1 MEVKY
6 MKKVLILTASF
17 GLGHNSVARAIKD
30 QLEAYT
36 EEYRVEIID
45 AFEVLTPSLK
55 QKYEGL
61 YKLLT
66 EKYPEIYNYVYDMRK
81 NAEDTIFDNL
91 FYEMHKGRL
100 YKYLEQEEPEMIIST
115 FPMCSGILSKIKSK
129 LTKETPMITVVTDVV
144 DSWEWL
150 HDDTDMYFV
159 PTHEIKEKLIQKKI
173 DANRIKVTG
182 IPVRKEF
189 LDTKKDRNQI
199 KQVLVM
205 ASAMNKMGLTHETL
219 YRIDQLD
226 KIKLIVVT
234 GSNKKLYKSLTNNN
248 FKNIEIL
255 GFTNDMAHLM
265 ETSDLIITKPGG
277 VTLFEAINMEIPL
290 VIKDSGIGQEQA
302 NVDYVKENEIGIYI
316 DEDTDILKLFEDEL
330 ITESV
335 IERIRNN
342 IKRIKESI
350 QPKKIAEYS
359 MELIA

>member
-1 MEVKY
+1 

-17 GLGHNSVARAIKD
+17 GLGHNSVAKAIKD

-36 EEYRVEIID
+36 EDYRVEIID

-55 QKYEGL
+55 EKYERL

-81 NAEDTIFDNL
+81 NAEETIFDNL

-100 YKYLEQEEPEMIIST
+100 YKYLEQEQPEMIIST
-115 FPMCSGILSKIKSK
+115 FPMCSGIVSKIKSK
-129 LTKETPMITVVTDVV
+129 LTIEIPMITVVTDVV

-159 PTHEIKEKLIQKKI
+159 PTHDIKEKLIQKHI
-173 DANRIKVTG
+173 DADRIRVTG

-189 LDTKKDRNQI
+189 LDNKKESNKL

-205 ASAMNKMGLTHETL
+205 ASAMNKMGLTYETL
-219 YRIDQLD
+219 KKIDQLN

-234 GSNKKLYKSLTNNN
+234 GSNEKLYNSLSNHK
-248 FKNIEIL
+248 FANIEVL
-255 GFTNDMAHLM
+255 GFTNQMAQLM
-265 ETSDLIITKPGG
+265 EVSDLIITKPGG

-302 NVDYVKENEIGIYI
+302 NIDYVKEKEIGIYI
-316 DEDTDILKLFEDEL
+316 DDKTDILQIFQDEL

-335 IERIRNN
+335 IKRIRNN

>member
-1 MEVKY
+1 

-36 EEYRVEIID
+36 EEYKVEIID
-45 AFEVLTPSLK
+45 AFKVLTPSLK
-55 QKYEGL
+55 QKYESL
-61 YKLLT
+61 YKVLT

-81 NAEDTIFDNL
+81 NSEETIFDNL
-91 FYEMHKGRL
+91 FYGMHKGRL
-100 YKYLEQEEPEMIIST
+100 YKYLEQEQPEMIIST
-115 FPMCSGILSKIKSK
+115 FPMCSGIVSKIKSK
-129 LTKETPMITVVTDVV
+129 LSKETPMITVVTDVV

-150 HDDTDMYFV
+150 HDHTDMYFV
-159 PTHEIKEKLIQKKI
+159 PTHDIKEKLIQKEI
-173 DANRIKVTG
+173 DANKIKVTG

-189 LDTKKDRNQI
+189 LDNKKEGHAI

-205 ASAMNKMGLTHETL
+205 ASAMNKMGLDYQTL
-219 YRIDQLD
+219 SRIDQLN

-234 GSNKKLYKSLTNNN
+234 GSNKKLYNTLKNND
-248 FKNIEIL
+248 FKNIEVL

-265 ETSDLIITKPGG
+265 ENSDLIITKPGG

-302 NVDYVKENEIGIYI
+302 NVNYVKENEIGIYI
-316 DEDTDILKLFEDEL
+316 DENMDILKLFEEGI
-330 ITESV
+330 ITENV

-342 IKRIKESI
+342 IKKIKESI
-350 QPKKIAEYS
+350 HPKKIAEYS
-359 MELIA
+359 MELIL